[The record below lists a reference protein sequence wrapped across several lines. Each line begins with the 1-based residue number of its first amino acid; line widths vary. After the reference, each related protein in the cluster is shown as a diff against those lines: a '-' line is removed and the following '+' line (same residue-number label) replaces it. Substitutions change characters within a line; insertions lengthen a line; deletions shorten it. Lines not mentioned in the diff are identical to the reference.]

1 MHTAYD
7 YIIVGASPSGCV
19 LANRLS
25 ANPSHT
31 VLLLESGPD
40 DQNQL
45 VSMPMGLG
53 KLLVPG
59 SRYIWEYQVSPGGN
73 RPPQPWVKGKTLG
86 GGSSV
91 NGMVYTRGRPEDYD
105 SWERGG
111 CSGWGW
117 DQMGPSF
124 TAIEDHALGA
134 KEGRGAGGLLHVG
147 MPPRREKLSRAS
159 IEAAREAGV
168 QTVDDINDLDSV
180 QHGGYGWQPRTIKGG
195 QRFSASRAFL
205 KPARGRPNLHILCEA
220 DVQSV
225 LIQNRRAIGVKFQH
239 QGQEK
244 SLSATQEVFLCA
256 GALHSPLLLQRSGIG
271 AADLLQRL
279 GIDVVQDAP
288 QVGQNLQDHRSIPMM
303 FTARSGGSN
312 GGLHGL
318 GLVKSVL
325 HYMFLRGGPLGQ
337 STFATGGFVK
347 TSPELTAP
355 DAQIGFGPF
364 SAGATGINKHPGF
377 TLFGYTLR
385 PESRGQIALASRD
398 PTAAPHIDINYFAT
412 ENDRAGAVA
421 VMRFMRHMAQ
431 QPALQQHI
439 VSEDVPGPHCLSDD
453 ELLEAAFD
461 YGTTGYHVAGTCRMG
476 SDDQAV
482 LDPQLRVRGV
492 DGLRVVDT
500 SIMPNLVSANT
511 NAPAMAIA
519 WRLADMMLKS

>member
-1 MHTAYD
+1 MRAAYD

-25 ANPSHT
+25 ANPAHH

-40 DQNQL
+40 DKNPL
-45 VSMPMGLG
+45 ISMPMGLG
-53 KLLVPG
+53 KLLMPA
-59 SRYIWEYQVSPGGN
+59 SRYIWEYQVSPAGN

-105 SWERGG
+105 HWERAG
-111 CSGWGW
+111 CRGWGW
-117 DQMGPSF
+117 DQMGASF
-124 TAIEDHALGA
+124 AAIEDHVLGD
-134 KEGRGAGGLLHVG
+134 KDGRGAGGPLYVG
-147 MPPRREKLSRAS
+147 LPPTGEILSRAS
-159 IEAAREAGV
+159 ITAAREAGV
-168 QTVDDINDLDSV
+168 PTVEDINDFDSV
-180 QHGGYGWQPRTIKGG
+180 RHGGYGWQPRTIKGG

-225 LIQNRRAIGVKFQH
+225 TVQDGRAVGVNFRFQ
-239 QGQEK
+239 GRET
-244 SLSATQEVFLCA
+244 SAAATQEVLLCA

-271 AADLLQRL
+271 PAGLLQRL
-279 GIDVVQDAP
+279 GIAVVRDVP

-303 FTARSGGSN
+303 FTARRGGSN
-312 GGLHGL
+312 RGLHGL
-318 GLVKSVL
+318 GLAKSVL
-325 HYMFLRGGPLGQ
+325 QYMLFRSGPLSQ
-337 STFATGGFVK
+337 STFTTGGFVK
-347 TSPELTAP
+347 TSPNLSAP

-385 PESRGQIALASRD
+385 PESRGQIVLASSD
-398 PTAAPHIDINYFAT
+398 PRVAAQIDINYFST
-412 ENDRAGAVA
+412 ENDRASAIA
-421 VMRFMRHMAQ
+421 VMRFMRRIAQ
-431 QPALQQHI
+431 QPALKQHI
-439 VSEDVPGPHCLSDD
+439 ISEDLPGPHCLSDED
-453 ELLEAAFD
+453 LLEAAFA

-482 LDPQLRVRGV
+482 LDPQLKVRGIA
-492 DGLRVVDT
+492 GLRVVDT
-500 SIMPNLVSANT
+500 SIMPKLVSANT

-519 WRLADMMLKS
+519 WRVADMMLKS